1 MGGWEVKMNT
11 NNLIQQK
18 KRGTSPVLASLA
30 GLTLVEVMVAI
41 VVIMIAVIGAMG
53 YQYHS
58 ALDARKADV
67 QITAARLGSMLLY
80 DWKGSG
86 GYSGYSNYDVNDL
99 TDFGDDPC
107 DYDPDYD
114 YDIYNP
120 EDYDYDIYDTN
131 DVVLAPVL
139 EVYYNCPGPAIPD
152 GFSALDAESNPNY
165 RIVANG
171 VNYYATLSY
180 KDEVGEPRVLN
191 VCVAWMNDYQTWSD
205 SEPYQSVNLTTYAND

>member
-1 MGGWEVKMNT
+1 MNT

-41 VVIMIAVIGAMG
+41 VIVVIAVIGATG

-58 ALDARKADV
+58 VLDARKADV
-67 QITAARLGSMLLY
+67 QITAARLSSMLLY

-86 GYSGYSNYDVNDL
+86 GGSGYSKYEFDDL
-99 TDFGDDPC
+99 TDSGDDPC
-107 DYDPDYD
+107 DYDPEYDYDVYNPDDYD
-114 YDIYNP
+114 YDI
-120 EDYDYDIYDTN
+120 DDTN
-131 DVVLAPVL
+131 DVVLSPVL
-139 EVYYNCPGPAIPD
+139 EVYYNAPGPAIPD
-152 GFSALDAESNPNY
+152 GFIALDAASNPNY

>member
-1 MGGWEVKMNT
+1 MNT

-41 VVIMIAVIGAMG
+41 VVVVIAVIGATG

-58 ALDARKADV
+58 VLDARKADV
-67 QITAARLGSMLLY
+67 QITAARLSSMLLY

-86 GYSGYSNYDVNDL
+86 GGSGYSQYEFDDL
-99 TDFGDDPC
+99 TDTGDDPC
-107 DYDPDYD
+107 DYDPEYDYDVYNPDDYD
-114 YDIYNP
+114 YDL
-120 EDYDYDIYDTN
+120 DTN
-131 DVVLAPVL
+131 DVVIASGL
-139 EVYYNCPGPAIPD
+139 EVYDNAPGPAIPD
-152 GFSALDAESNPNY
+152 GFVALDAASNPNY
-165 RIVANG
+165 RIVTNG